1 MIDVLT
7 YKGDGVAE
15 KRHNENG
22 KIDYF
27 VARATFNGDFMG
39 FNCYF
44 MGFNDIFYGI
54 NGDLMGLKSD
64 FMGFYGD
71 LMGINIINE
80 VLW

>member
-27 VARATFNGDFMG
+27 VAGATFNGDFEWHAIVISW
-39 FNCYF
+39 
-44 MGFNDIFYGI
+44 DSIVS
-54 NGDLMGLKSD
+54 LWD
-64 FMGFYGD
+64 FMV
-71 LMGINIINE
+71 I
-80 VLW
+80 

>member
-39 FNCYF
+39 FYGYF
-44 MGFNDIFYGI
+44 MVFNGTF
-54 NGDLMGLKSD
+54 MGL
-64 FMGFYGD
+64 MV
-71 LMGINIINE
+71 I
-80 VLW
+80 